1 MFQELYVFWTNE
13 TELKMI
19 GDKYD
24 IHCEKCGKYLFTA
37 EEIPYE
43 NGDES
48 SLGKEIRLHDHKDY
62 LYTEDGK
69 FVCNKCQK

>member
-1 MFQELYVFWTNE
+1 
-13 TELKMI
+13 MI

-24 IHCEKCGKYLFTA
+24 VSCEKCGKYLFTV

-43 NGDES
+43 EKDKTS

-62 LYTEDGK
+62 VYTEDGR
-69 FVCNKCQK
+69 FVCNRCRNLQK